1 MSQEAVRA
9 SPAPDRRRGV
19 GLGTKVVGVG
29 ALATLL
35 VLIGFG
41 ALAWTN
47 TDARNELHE
56 ATALL
61 IEEERVSNRIAH
73 AVMRQLANA
82 SALRGPGFPQG
93 EAEFAAASQ
102 EVYELL
108 REYLFRDLSP
118 RERLLVER
126 MGEDHRRLEVE
137 AARASSLFD
146 RREYARA
153 DLARDQM
160 VVHVLSLLEA
170 MDEFLDIHEERLNTL
185 ATEQDAA
192 FRIIDFIGAGVA
204 LLFLTGTILLFWLF
218 RTRVARPLQVLGT
231 ATEKI
236 GMGDLDVR
244 VPEPPEPELN
254 TLAIG
259 FNRMAENLQRATAAL
274 EHRNEELS
282 AALDQVSE
290 AQAELIQA
298 EKLTA
303 MGRMTAG
310 LAHEL
315 NNPLASIIGF
325 SQLLAEHLEKHQDDF
340 GDEVREEILA
350 PILREAS
357 RAQHLV
363 LSFLNFA
370 RRPETAMGTVPLAQ
384 AVGVAQA
391 LRDHAFRQAGLTLV
405 VEEIPECDVWAEAQ
419 MLQGVVL
426 NVVNNALDAMA
437 PVGEG
442 RLVVSARL
450 MGNDVELRFDDDGP
464 GIAQPDRVLEPFYT
478 TKPVGQGTGLGLA
491 LVHHFMTLFGGS
503 VQVGNRPTGGARIT
517 LRFRITSPPPD
528 HESPP
533 EQPQL
538 REEPVLTAAGY
549 LGAPNAAPRPTVP
562 ASHQRVGAEVKGR
575 AAPVTVSQGIEPA
588 DPSRPRILVVEDEAS
603 LRLLHKR
610 ILGRLEAVVFLAAEG
625 AEARRILSEVVVDLV
640 LSDVKMPGESGLD
653 LYRWIERER
662 PELLDRFL
670 FVTGDVSDPELVAL
684 AERRPELFL
693 RKPFEVEEYLAR
705 VADLL
710 D

>member
-1 MSQEAVRA
+1 MSRKAGHA
-9 SPAPDRRRGV
+9 SPASERRRGV
-19 GLGTKVVGVG
+19 DLGTQVVGVG

-41 ALAWTN
+41 ALAWAN
-47 TDARNELHE
+47 VDARYELQE

-73 AVMRQLANA
+73 AVIRQAANA
-82 SALRGPGFPQG
+82 SALGERGSPLG

-126 MGEDHRRLEVE
+126 MGEDHQRLEVE
-137 AARASSLFD
+137 AARASNLFD
-146 RREYARA
+146 RGEYAQA
-153 DLARDQM
+153 DRARDQM

-170 MDEFLDIHEERLNTL
+170 MDEFLDIHEEGLNAL
-185 ATEQDAA
+185 AREQDAA
-192 FRIIDFIGAGVA
+192 FRLIYLIGGAVA
-204 LLFLTGTILLFWLF
+204 LLFLSGTILLFWLF
-218 RTRVARPLQVLGT
+218 RTRIARPLQVLAA

-236 GMGDLDVR
+236 GTGQLDVR
-244 VPEPPEPELN
+244 VPEPPEPELH
-254 TLAIG
+254 TLATG
-259 FNRMAENLQRATAAL
+259 FNRMAENLKRATAAL

-282 AALDQVSE
+282 TALDQVSE

-315 NNPLASIIGF
+315 NNPLASIVGF
-325 SQLLAEHLEKHQDDF
+325 SQLLAEHLEKQGDDV
-340 GDEVREEILA
+340 GDEVQEEILG

-370 RRPETAMGTVPLAQ
+370 RRPEAAMGAVPLAQ
-384 AVGVAQA
+384 VIGVVQA
-391 LRDHAFRQAGLTLV
+391 LRDPAFRQKGLTLV

-450 MGNDVELRFDDDGP
+450 MGDDVDLRF
-464 GIAQPDRVLEPFYT
+464 
-478 TKPVGQGTGLGLA
+478 
-491 LVHHFMTLFGGS
+491 
-503 VQVGNRPTGGARIT
+503 
-517 LRFRITSPPPD
+517 
-528 HESPP
+528 
-533 EQPQL
+533 
-538 REEPVLTAAGY
+538 
-549 LGAPNAAPRPTVP
+549 
-562 ASHQRVGAEVKGR
+562 
-575 AAPVTVSQGIEPA
+575 
-588 DPSRPRILVVEDEAS
+588 
-603 LRLLHKR
+603 
-610 ILGRLEAVVFLAAEG
+610 
-625 AEARRILSEVVVDLV
+625 
-640 LSDVKMPGESGLD
+640 
-653 LYRWIERER
+653 
-662 PELLDRFL
+662 
-670 FVTGDVSDPELVAL
+670 
-684 AERRPELFL
+684 
-693 RKPFEVEEYLAR
+693 
-705 VADLL
+705 
-710 D
+710 